1 MKFLLKKKAKIIL
14 NLHVGSSFA
23 TCYLYLHIYLFLEVL
38 IMIKLFIVGFPRDM
52 EEIELVEMFSAYGTV
67 HTITIITDK
76 FTGKS
81 LGYGFIMMTDQAGAD
96 RAIAAMDGAEID
108 GRQISVR
115 VAVDK
120 RVPAEKAYAPAPKSP
135 APKTGYKKVEPSNN
149 SAPEIKKKRP
159 RRAV

>member
-1 MKFLLKKKAKIIL
+1 
-14 NLHVGSSFA
+14 
-23 TCYLYLHIYLFLEVL
+23 
-38 IMIKLFIVGFPRDM
+38 MIKLFIVGFPRDM
-52 EEIELVEMFSAYGTV
+52 EEIELVELFSAYGTV
-67 HTITIITDK
+67 NTITIITDK

-96 RAIAAMDGAEID
+96 RAIAAMDGASID

-120 RVPAEKAYAPAPKSP
+120 RVSNEKTYAPAPKSP
-135 APKTGYKKVEPSNN
+135 APKTGYKKVEPSSS

-159 RRAV
+159 RRTV

>member
-1 MKFLLKKKAKIIL
+1 
-14 NLHVGSSFA
+14 
-23 TCYLYLHIYLFLEVL
+23 
-38 IMIKLFIVGFPRDM
+38 MIKLFIVGFPRDM
-52 EEIELVEMFSAYGTV
+52 EEIELVELFSAYGTV

-120 RVPAEKAYAPAPKSP
+120 RVPAEKAYTQAPKPKSY
-135 APKTGYKKVEPSNN
+135 APNTGYKKVEPSGN
-149 SAPEIKKKRP
+149 APEVKKKRP

>member
-1 MKFLLKKKAKIIL
+1 
-14 NLHVGSSFA
+14 
-23 TCYLYLHIYLFLEVL
+23 
-38 IMIKLFIVGFPRDM
+38 MIKLFIVGFPRDM
-52 EEIELVEMFSAYGTV
+52 EEIELVELFSAYGTV

-76 FTGKS
+76 LTGKS

-120 RVPAEKAYAPAPKSP
+120 RVPAEKAYTPAPKPKSY
-135 APKTGYKKVEPSNN
+135 APETSYKKVEPSGN
-149 SAPEIKKKRP
+149 APEVKKKRP
-159 RRAV
+159 RRTV